1 MSNTDSL
8 AQEIAQAIID
18 TARQYALGWEAY
30 MQGLGKWA
38 CTDADMVQGWDDA
51 HAEAADSWWM
61 AMMEQADDDMGE
73 DVSYPSQWERYA

>member
-1 MSNTDSL
+1 MNDNSL
-8 AQEIAQAIID
+8 SQID

-51 HAEAADSWWM
+51 HAEAADSWWL
-61 AMMEQADDDMGE
+61 AMMQEASDDDMGE
-73 DVSYPSQWERYA
+73 DVSYPSDWERYA

>member
-8 AQEIAQAIID
+8 AQID

-51 HAEAADSWWM
+51 HAEAADSWWL
-61 AMMEQADDDMGE
+61 AMMQEASDDDMGE
-73 DVSYPSQWERYA
+73 DVSYPSDWERYA

>member
-8 AQEIAQAIID
+8 AQID

-38 CTDADMVQGWDDA
+38 CTDADMIEGWNDA
-51 HAEAADSWWM
+51 HSEAADSWWL
-61 AMMEQADDDMGE
+61 AMMQEASDDDMCE
-73 DVSYPSQWERYA
+73 DVSYPSEWERYA

>member
-8 AQEIAQAIID
+8 AQID

-38 CTDADMVQGWDDA
+38 CTSPDMVQGWDDA
-51 HAEAADSWWM
+51 HSEAADSWWL
-61 AMMEQADDDMGE
+61 AMMQEADDSNEEAE
-73 DVSYPSQWERYA
+73 DVSYPSEWECYA